1 MNVILRKLTILAPLA
16 LLLFASSSRADDITF
31 LDGTDH
37 LSFTTSSSSSR
48 ISVVCSDTPAEQ
60 CIATIQSPGSSFFSS
75 SSISS
80 SGTLLISEPNGRVSD
95 TITNFLIPSV
105 DDTFQVTFTSDSDTP
120 SGIFASSCSSL
131 PADPCIAETGSIQTA
146 ETITWSD
153 GTVDTIKFQSD
164 LDSTAVPEAGTLLLL
179 GSGLGSLAAWSRRRI
194 PARA

>member
-1 MNVILRKLTILAPLA
+1 MDAVFRKLTILAPLV
-16 LLLFASSSRADDITF
+16 LLLYPSSSCADDITF
-31 LDGTDH
+31 LDGSDH
-37 LSFTTSSSSSR
+37 LSFTTSSPSSR

-80 SGTLLISEPNGRVSD
+80 SGTLLISEPDRRVSD

-131 PADPCIAETGSIQTA
+131 PDPCIAETGSIQTA

-164 LDSTAVPEAGTLLLL
+164 LESTAVPEAGTLLLL
-179 GSGLGSLAAWSRRRI
+179 GSGVVSLMGLSRRRI
-194 PARA
+194 SARA